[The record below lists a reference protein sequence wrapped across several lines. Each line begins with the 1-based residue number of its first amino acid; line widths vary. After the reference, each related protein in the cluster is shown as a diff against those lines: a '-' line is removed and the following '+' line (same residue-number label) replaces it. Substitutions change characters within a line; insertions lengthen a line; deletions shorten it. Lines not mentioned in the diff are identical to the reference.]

1 MQVCVSV
8 CESFWVPQL
17 TRSPNACELQSLQSL
32 LLCVFSQIDIV
43 PHCAQ
48 ATAYDRPFFSTQAI
62 QIYNTPQAAYSV
74 YGRLEIQPAL

>member
-1 MQVCVSV
+1 MKFISDLSQVRVHMQVCLSV

-43 PHCAQ
+43 PHGGPGHSIRQ
-48 ATAYDRPFFSTQAI
+48 AFLQHSSNSD
-62 QIYNTPQAAYSV
+62 
-74 YGRLEIQPAL
+74 L